1 MEICKNPY
9 IRIEYLYK
17 LLFNLISMNKERF
30 SHVIETNGDG
40 NSFSLVSDTGAC
52 VGKILFT
59 ERDGKTGKI
68 YDISRLATTNWG
80 DEIDKLGLTW
90 IEKTPER
97 IPGLLYIMFKVFIEY
112 IQSIDSETFSLNIE
126 KPLFHLESIYRKL
139 YRHLLEESY
148 IDSGVVNKNM
158 AVFRCEQ

>member
-1 MEICKNPY
+1 
-9 IRIEYLYK
+9 
-17 LLFNLISMNKERF
+17 MNKERF
-30 SHVIETNGDG
+30 SHTIESKEDGDI
-40 NSFSLVSDTGAC
+40 FSLISETWAC

-68 YDISRLATTNWG
+68 YDISRLATANWG

-90 IEKTPER
+90 IEKAPER

-112 IQSIDSETFSLNIE
+112 IQTIDSETFSLNIE
-126 KPLFHLESIYRKL
+126 KPLFHLEGIYRNL
-139 YRHLLEESY
+139 YKHLLGASY